1 VTTLLQ
7 ALTALVWLIVLGL
20 LVWPLV
26 QRRTLLLRRAGGLER
41 LGRTRGSRALS
52 LIAHRETYRLCG
64 FPVITRD
71 VLDTP
76 EAVLRE
82 IARTPVR
89 TPIDL
94 VLHAQHGHALAAEQ
108 IAHALVRHAGRV
120 TVFVPYHATGP
131 ALLIALAADEI
142 VLDPNAVLGPVSPQI
157 GPYPAPS
164 LLLLAEEKGTNA
176 MYDESLILADQAN
189 KAMVQVQAL
198 IAELLVARHPDFE
211 DAPKI
216 AAELTGKNWTAHYP
230 ILFEEAQRLS
240 LPVSDALPPE
250 VHALM
255 ELYDT
260 TAASRPSTSRW

>member
-1 VTTLLQ
+1 MTTVFQ
-7 ALTALVWLIVLGL
+7 VLTTLVWLVLLAIL
-20 LVWPLV
+20 LWPLA

-41 LGRTRGSRALS
+41 LGRARGSHAVS

-64 FPVITRD
+64 FPIITRD

-76 EAVLRE
+76 EEVLRQ
-82 IARTPVR
+82 IARTPAR
-89 TPIDL
+89 TPLDL
-94 VLHAQHGHALAAEQ
+94 VLHARHDHALAAEQ

-142 VLDPNAVLGPVSPQI
+142 VLDPNAVLGPVAPQV
-157 GPYPAPS
+157 GPYPAQS
-164 LLLLAEEKGTNA
+164 LLLLAQEKGTSG

-198 IAELLVARHPDFE
+198 ITELLVARHPGFE
-211 DAPKI
+211 DAPRI

-230 ILFEEAQRLS
+230 ILFEEAQRLT
-240 LPVSDALPPE
+240 LPVSDALPLE

-260 TAASRPSTSRW
+260 TSTSRPSTSRW